1 MNNFYQVVGKGT
13 VYQLWTAC
21 RFGWTV
27 PSLRKYCRCIFW
39 IIFIRYR
46 YVYQLGAFNCRIG
59 STESSWSKEINFYEQ
74 FLTSTVCL
82 STWCFGPQVC
92 ICCWWWCLLY
102 PGGSDHQPEDLEA
115 VLHIGGCSGRR
126 HSVNKGLTGRGG
138 GGIPGMCGFLGR
150 EKSCEVPAVES
161 LVRKFMLKIFNRRT
175 FYAKK
180 TVGGGGLGRYY
191 ILNPIL

>member
-1 MNNFYQVVGKGT
+1 MLWTASLDQLNQVDQNRFISMNNFYQVVGKGT

-92 ICCWWWCLLY
+92 ICCWWWGLLY

-138 GGIPGMCGFLGR
+138 GDPRDVWLSWERKKLWSSCGGIFG
-150 EKSCEVPAVES
+150 EE
-161 LVRKFMLKIFNRRT
+161 I
-175 FYAKK
+175 YAKN
-180 TVGGGGLGRYY
+180 
-191 ILNPIL
+191 IQ